1 MVAHQAPMS
10 LGFSKQEHW
19 SRLPF
24 PSPMHESEKWKWSHS
39 VMPNSS
45 DPMNCNPP
53 DSSVHGI
60 FQARVL
66 EWGAIAFSI
75 PTLSYTYLS
84 SFYIRSLYC
93 RGCCRVASLVAQ
105 TVKGSTCNARDLGL
119 IPVSGRLPGEG
130 NGNPLQYSCPGNT
143 MEKGAWQAAVH
154 GSQTVRHDWATN
166 TSCRGTQSV
175 TCNTCSPKTNRQPIV
190 SLAKKKVLLRIN
202 KESQFRVC
210 NHGEPH
216 VSSLQQGERDSFK
229 EEEGS

>member
-1 MVAHQAPMS
+1 MSNAHAI
-10 LGFSKQEHW
+10 FW
-19 SRLPF
+19 
-24 PSPMHESEKWKWSHS
+24 
-39 VMPNSS
+39 V
-45 DPMNCNPP
+45 
-53 DSSVHGI
+53 SSVRWRTLDGH
-60 FQARVL
+60 L
-66 EWGAIAFSI
+66 STSI

-166 TSCRGTQSV
+166 TSCRGKQSV
-175 TCNTCSPKTNRQPIV
+175 TCNTCSPKTNRQPII
-190 SLAKKKVLLRIN
+190 SLAKKKYYSGST
-202 KESQFRVC
+202 K
-210 NHGEPH
+210 NHN
-216 VSSLQQGERDSFK
+216 S
-229 EEEGS
+229 GSATMASHM